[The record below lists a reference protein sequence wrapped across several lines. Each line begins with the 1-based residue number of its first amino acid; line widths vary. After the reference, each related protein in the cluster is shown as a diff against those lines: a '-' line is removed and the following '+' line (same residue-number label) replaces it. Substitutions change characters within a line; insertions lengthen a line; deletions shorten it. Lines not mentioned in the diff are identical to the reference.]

1 MSKGDFNSTGRF
13 IGEKIEVVSSDEEP
27 RPLSFKWRGHEYS
40 ITEIVRSWQDHGFS
54 EAAPRRRTWLMRR
67 HRNVYLVSTDSGEVF
82 EIYLDRGSGRR
93 AWYIYKQY
101 K

>member
-1 MSKGDFNSTGRF
+1 M
-13 IGEKIEVVSSDEEP
+13 ICSDEDP
-27 RPLSFKWRGHEYS
+27 TPLSFRWRHQNYV

-54 EAAPRRRTWLMRR
+54 EAAPKRRTWLMRR